1 MAEEEEG
8 GLLDFLIDPL
18 AGLFKILGVSEENA
32 EKYATWIVYGGI
44 AIIALI
50 VTLKIY
56 KFIRGS

>member
-18 AGLFKILGVSEENA
+18 AGLLKILGVPEENA

-56 KFIRGS
+56 RFIRG